1 MDMNITE
8 ISGNLSYAVVVGAFA
23 MTDILALRVA
33 SIGATLLALVFQY
46 YRKAPLWISI
56 RWSFFLLLI
65 NSYMATELYLER
77 KRANEMSEDLEALY
91 RDGFFEVRG
100 FSKVEF
106 LRFYDLAT
114 TVSLPANHV
123 MVKQGEP

>member
-1 MDMNITE
+1 MNITE

-77 KRANEMSEDLEALY
+77 KRANEMSEDVEALY
-91 RDGFFEVRG
+91 KDGLFEIRG

-106 LRFYDLAT
+106 LR
-114 TVSLPANHV
+114 
-123 MVKQGEP
+123 